1 MPHFLS
7 LSASSPLGFQHGG
20 QILDAGFADLVDQAG
35 SVNGNT
41 CTGSEYVYPTF
52 GSYTVTISVT
62 DKDGS
67 TGSNWFTHIVIYNF
81 AGFFN
86 PVDNLPAWNS
96 AKAGSTVP
104 VKFSLG
110 GNKSLNIFAEGYPQS
125 VQIVCDTGALLGTPA
140 PTANPGGSS
149 ISYGGGQY
157 NYVWKTD
164 KAWAGTCR
172 QLTVKLNDG
181 TVQIA
186 NFQFK

>member
-1 MPHFLS
+1 M
-7 LSASSPLGFQHGG
+7 AQT
-20 QILDAGFADLVDQAG
+20 LDQMFITGPMLADLREFRIAHINSDFPADYPDDVARGTSDHDPNVATFAINFSGFFPPIDNPPALNEDRAG
-35 SVNGNT
+35 S
-41 CTGSEYVYPTF
+41 S
-52 GSYTVTISVT
+52 I
-62 DKDGS
+62 
-67 TGSNWFTHIVIYNF
+67 
-81 AGFFN
+81 
-86 PVDNLPAWNS
+86 
-96 AKAGSTVP
+96 P

-110 GNKSLNIFAEGYPQS
+110 RDKGLNIIAAGYPQS
-125 VQIVCDTGALLGTPA
+125 VQIVCVTGALLGTPA

-172 QLTVKLNDG
+172 QLTVKFNDG